1 VSDSDPLAAPAA
13 PVPGAPGP
21 GAPGPAGA
29 AVPGVRGID
38 LVRVESR
45 ALYIQALFSAERQ
58 QGPGFAFALLPVL
71 RRVYTTAAERG
82 RALARHMGFFG
93 THPVLS
99 GIVLGVVARLEE
111 RRAQG
116 LPVSELQIE
125 QTKRAL
131 ASPLAALGDPLF
143 WVTLRPLAGLMGVL
157 GMAVLPLADTAG
169 PDLRVLVCPCLALL
183 TYNAVAIRF
192 RVAGVP
198 RGYAMAD
205 DPGGLLRS
213 LHLAELRRFFERVSA
228 LAFGALVALTLW
240 PMVQCADPA
249 HEGFAHKA
257 SVLAP
262 FVLGSALTALLLR
275 RWPGRSV
282 EIAFAAALV
291 ALVLS
296 SRF

>member
-1 VSDSDPLAAPAA
+1 MTEFEPLPASALPPITPPPGPPAPAA
-13 PVPGAPGP
+13 IPR
-21 GAPGPAGA
+21 
-29 AVPGVRGID
+29 VRGRD
-38 LVRVESR
+38 LMRVESR

-71 RRVYTTAAERG
+71 RRVYTTAGERG

-116 LPVSELQIE
+116 LPVDEAQIE
-125 QTKRAL
+125 TTKRAL

-157 GMAVLPLADTAG
+157 GMAVLPLADTVG
-169 PDLRVLVCPCLALL
+169 PDLRVVVCPSLALL
-183 TYNAVAIRF
+183 TYNAVAIRY

-213 LHLAELRRFFERVSA
+213 LHLPELRRFFERVSA
-228 LAFGALVALTLW
+228 FAFGALVTLTLW
-240 PMVQCADPA
+240 PMAQSADPG

-262 FVLGSALTALLLR
+262 FVLGSILTAILLR
-275 RWPGRSV
+275 RWPGRTV

-296 SRF
+296 TRI